1 MSGSGLETEPA
12 SADQYCSVMDTVVRE
27 RTPRP
32 AAVLVTRSY
41 LPCFEHFGPLKV
53 VHGLLTRKAM
63 DIARPEFKLQK
74 RRRQIVL
81 FGVGAV
87 LVAAVSIG
95 VMRLK
100 PAAPSVE
107 RGTVWTDVVK
117 RGSMLRQVRGPGSL
131 MPVQEAVRQ
140 IPAETEATVV
150 RIRVLPGTQ
159 VQADTVLLEMSNS
172 QVEQSAIDAQLQLK
186 AAEAEYQ
193 SLRVRLD
200 SDLMTQKAGAAT
212 VNADYS
218 QAQRQADTDK
228 ALYDL
233 GVISGLA
240 YKSSKG
246 KADELTTRNDLE
258 GQRLTINKKAIETQL
273 AQEQAKV
280 DQARTL
286 AALKQKQLD
295 ALKVRAGISGVL
307 VDLPMQVGQHVQ
319 PGTML
324 AKVVQPEHLMAALKI
339 AETQARDVQFG
350 EPASIDTHNGII
362 SGTVMRVDPAVQN
375 GTVTVDVKLTGEL
388 PKGARPD
395 LSVDGTI
402 DLERLDNV
410 LYVGRPAFGQ
420 ENSTI
425 SLFKLDTGGREA
437 MRVPVKVGRESVNSI
452 QIFEGLH
459 EGETV
464 ILSDMS
470 RWDKTDRIRLE

>member
-1 MSGSGLETEPA
+1 MGA
-12 SADQYCSVMDTVVRE
+12 IATV
-27 RTPRP
+27 
-32 AAVLVTRSY
+32 
-41 LPCFEHFGPLKV
+41 
-53 VHGLLTRKAM
+53 
-63 DIARPEFKLQK
+63 
-74 RRRQIVL
+74 
-81 FGVGAV
+81 V
-87 LVAAVSIG
+87 LVAATIFIWR
-95 VMRLK
+95 MR

-107 RGTVWTDVVK
+107 RGTVYMDTVK
-117 RGSMLRQVRGPGSL
+117 HGSMLRQVRGPGSL
-131 MPVQEAVRQ
+131 VPAQEAVRQ

-150 RIRVLPGTQ
+150 RIRMLPGSQ
-159 VQADTVLLEMSNS
+159 VKADAILLDMSNP
-172 QVEQSAIDAQLQLK
+172 QVEQAAVDAHLQLK

-193 SLRVRLD
+193 SLRVKLE

-218 QAQRQADTDK
+218 QAKRQADTDK
-228 ALYDL
+228 ALFDL

-240 YKSSKG
+240 YKASKG

-258 GQRLTINKKAIETQL
+258 VQRLVINQKAIDTQL

-286 AALKQKQLD
+286 AELKQKQLD
-295 ALKVRAGISGVL
+295 ALKVRAGIDGVL
-307 VDLPMQVGQHVQ
+307 VDLPLQVGQHVQ
-319 PGTML
+319 PGVML
-324 AKVVQPEHLMAALKI
+324 AKVVQPEHLMAELKI

-350 EPASIDTHNGII
+350 EPAAVDTHNGII
-362 SGTVMRVDPAVQN
+362 SGTVMRVDPGVQN
-375 GTVTVDVKLTGEL
+375 GTVTVDVKLTSEL

-402 DLERLDNV
+402 DLERLDNI

-425 SLFKLDTGGREA
+425 SLFKLDADGKEA
-437 MRVPVKVGRESVNSI
+437 ERVPVKVGRESVNSI
-452 QIFEGLH
+452 QVYEGLH
-459 EGETV
+459 EGDTV

>member
-1 MSGSGLETEPA
+1 
-12 SADQYCSVMDTVVRE
+12 
-27 RTPRP
+27 
-32 AAVLVTRSY
+32 
-41 LPCFEHFGPLKV
+41 
-53 VHGLLTRKAM
+53 M
-63 DIARPEFKLQK
+63 DIARPEFKRQK
-74 RRRQIVL
+74 LRRMILWAVV
-81 FGVGAV
+81 GVVAV
-87 LVAAVSIG
+87 TAATIEIW
-95 VMRLK
+95 RLK
-100 PAAPSVE
+100 PAAPEVE
-107 RGTVWTDVVK
+107 RGTVWPDVVK

-131 MPVQEAVRQ
+131 VPSQEAVRQ

-150 RIRVLPGTQ
+150 RIRMLPGSQ
-159 VQADTVLLEMSNS
+159 VKANDILLEMSNS
-172 QVEQSAIDAQLQLK
+172 QVEQAAVDAQLQWK

-193 SLRVRLD
+193 SLKVKLE

-218 QAQRQADTDK
+218 QAKRQADTDK

-258 GQRLTINKKAIETQL
+258 EQRLVINKKAIDTQL

-280 DQARTL
+280 DEARTL
-286 AALKQKQLD
+286 AELKQKQLD
-295 ALKVRAGISGVL
+295 ALKVRAGIDGVL
-307 VDLPMQVGQHVQ
+307 VDLPLQVGQHVQ

-324 AKVVQPEHLMAALKI
+324 AKVVQPNHLMATLKI
-339 AETQARDVQFG
+339 SETQARDVQFG
-350 EPASIDTHNGII
+350 EPAAIDTHNGII

-375 GTVTVDVKLTGEL
+375 GTVAVDVKLTSEL

-402 DLERLDNV
+402 DLERLDNT

-425 SLFKLDTGGREA
+425 SLFKLDADGKEA
-437 MRVPVKVGRESVNSI
+437 TRVSVKVGRESVNSI
-452 QIFEGLH
+452 QILEGLH
-459 EGETV
+459 EGDTV

-470 RWDKTDRIRLE
+470 RWDKTDRIRLD

>member
-1 MSGSGLETEPA
+1 ME
-12 SADQYCSVMDTVVRE
+12 YR
-27 RTPRP
+27 
-32 AAVLVTRSY
+32 
-41 LPCFEHFGPLKV
+41 
-53 VHGLLTRKAM
+53 LLTSMAV

-74 RRRQIVL
+74 RRRQIVF

-87 LVAAVSIG
+87 LVGGVSIW

-159 VQADTVLLEMSNS
+159 VQADTVLIEMSNS
-172 QVEQSAIDAQLQLK
+172 QVEQAAIDAQLQLK

-258 GQRLTINKKAIETQL
+258 GQRLAINRKAIETQL

-295 ALKVRAGISGVL
+295 ALRVRAGISGVL
-307 VDLPMQVGQHVQ
+307 IDLPMQVGQHVQ

-350 EPASIDTHNGII
+350 EPASIDTHNGLI

-388 PKGARPD
+388 PRGARPD

-425 SLFKLDTGGREA
+425 SLFKLETDGKEA
-437 MRVPVKVGRESVNSI
+437 SRVPVKVGRESVNSI

-459 EGETV
+459 EGDTV

>member
-1 MSGSGLETEPA
+1 M
-12 SADQYCSVMDTVVRE
+12 
-27 RTPRP
+27 
-32 AAVLVTRSY
+32 
-41 LPCFEHFGPLKV
+41 
-53 VHGLLTRKAM
+53 
-63 DIARPEFKLQK
+63 
-74 RRRQIVL
+74 
-81 FGVGAV
+81 
-87 LVAAVSIG
+87 VAAVSIG

-117 RGSMLRQVRGPGSL
+117 RGSMLRQVRGPGAL

-159 VQADTVLLEMSNS
+159 VQADTILLQMSNS
-172 QVEQSAIDAQLQLK
+172 QVEQAAIDAQLQLK

-228 ALYDL
+228 ALYEL

-258 GQRLTINKKAIETQL
+258 GQRLAINKKAIETQL

-295 ALKVRAGISGVL
+295 ALRVRAGITGVL

-350 EPASIDTHNGII
+350 EPASIDTHNGVI

-375 GTVTVDVKLTGEL
+375 GTVTVDVKLTGGL
-388 PKGARPD
+388 PRGARPD

-425 SLFKLDTGGREA
+425 TLFRLDTDGKEA
-437 MRVPVKVGRESVNSI
+437 ARVPIKVGRESVNSI
-452 QIFEGLH
+452 QIFDGLH
-459 EGETV
+459 EGDTV

-470 RWDKTDRIRLE
+470 RWDKTDRIRLD

>member
-1 MSGSGLETEPA
+1 VEGE
-12 SADQYCSVMDTVVRE
+12 
-27 RTPRP
+27 
-32 AAVLVTRSY
+32 
-41 LPCFEHFGPLKV
+41 LPQGNV
-53 VHGLLTRKAM
+53 M
-63 DIARPEFKLQK
+63 DIARPEFKVQK
-74 RRRQIVL
+74 LRRMIMWAVV
-81 FGVGAV
+81 GVVAV
-87 LVAAVSIG
+87 TAATIEIWR
-95 VMRLK
+95 MK
-100 PAAPSVE
+100 PAAPEVE
-107 RGTVWTDVVK
+107 RGTVWPDVVK

-131 MPVQEAVRQ
+131 VPSQEAVRQ

-150 RIRVLPGTQ
+150 RIRMLPGSQ
-159 VQADTVLLEMSNS
+159 VKASDILLEMSNS
-172 QVEQSAIDAQLQLK
+172 QVEQAAVDAQLQSK

-193 SLRVRLD
+193 SLKVKLE

-258 GQRLTINKKAIETQL
+258 EQRLVINKRAIDTQL

-280 DQARTL
+280 DEARTL
-286 AALKQKQLD
+286 AELKHKQLD
-295 ALKVRAGISGVL
+295 ALKVRAGIDGVL
-307 VDLPMQVGQHVQ
+307 VDLPLQVGQHVQ
-319 PGTML
+319 PGAML
-324 AKVVQPEHLMAALKI
+324 AKVVEPNHLMATLKI
-339 AETQARDVQFG
+339 SETQARDVQAG
-350 EPASIDTHNGII
+350 EPAAIDTHNGMI

-375 GTVTVDVKLTGEL
+375 GTVTVDVKLTSEL
-388 PKGARPD
+388 PKGARTD

-402 DLERLDNV
+402 DLERLDNT

-425 SLFKLDTGGREA
+425 SLFKLDTDGKEA
-437 MRVPVKVGRESVNSI
+437 TRVSVKVGRESVNSI
-452 QIFEGLH
+452 QILDGLH
-459 EGETV
+459 EGDTV

-470 RWDKTDRIRLE
+470 RWDKTDRIRLD